1 MNICRICKGV
11 ETPENICDSCLRE
24 DFYAPETE
32 HTPTPSTYVLA
43 VRRYYDRVNGN
54 SYFSMRIIGNGV
66 DIICP
71 MEYGHGDLTYK
82 MRACKELGIDWAVLD
97 WEERRPLFTVEETV
111 VTRQK
116 DLHKKG
122 NN

>member
-1 MNICRICKGV
+1 M
-11 ETPENICDSCLRE
+11 E
-24 DFYAPETE
+24 
-32 HTPTPSTYVLA
+32 TYVLA

-54 SYFSMRIIGNGV
+54 SYFSMRIMGNDRDV
-66 DIICP
+66 IVP

-82 MRACKELGIDWAVLD
+82 MRACKELGIEWDWD
-97 WEERRPLFTVEETV
+97 WEQSRELFTIEETV

-122 NN
+122 TGK

>member
-1 MNICRICKGV
+1 MNI
-11 ETPENICDSCLRE
+11 
-24 DFYAPETE
+24 
-32 HTPTPSTYVLA
+32 YVLA
-43 VRRYYDRVNGN
+43 VRRYYDKINGN
-54 SYFSMRIIGNGV
+54 SYFSMRIMGEGV

-82 MRACKELGIDWAVLD
+82 MRACKELGVDWVASAYGVEQPATFTID
-97 WEERRPLFTVEETV
+97 ETV

-122 NN
+122 ADK